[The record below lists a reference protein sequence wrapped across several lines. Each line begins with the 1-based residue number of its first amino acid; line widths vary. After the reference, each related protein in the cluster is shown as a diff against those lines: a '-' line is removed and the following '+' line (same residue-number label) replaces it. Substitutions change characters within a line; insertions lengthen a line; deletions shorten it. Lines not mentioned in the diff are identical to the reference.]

1 MVLLDLPMDD
11 LQYQLNKLCLRY
23 RQGSHSTQA
32 DRKSI
37 LDLCARQLKE
47 MGYRNMRLD
56 SIKPKHV
63 EALVRRWQG
72 KDERYQDM
80 EPALSAGT
88 IKNRMA
94 YLRWWAEKAE
104 KPTVIPGDN
113 AKLGIEFRQYV
124 KDTGKQI
131 ELDPD
136 KLALV
141 RDEHLRLSLELQSL
155 FGLRREEAMKFQPEY
170 AIRLGDPGGDVIRL
184 KQSWTK
190 GGRPRDIP
198 VLHESQRDLLER
210 VRHLA
215 GAGSLIPAQRSYDQ
229 QKNLYERETK
239 RAGIAGGD
247 DAKCH
252 GLRHGYAQRR
262 YEELTGWKCP
272 HAGGPKASELTP
284 EQKIQDHAA
293 RMTISAELGH
303 GREEITAVYLG
314 R

>member
-1 MVLLDLPMDD
+1 MDD
-11 LQYQLNKLCLRY
+11 LQYQLNKLCLKY
-23 RQGSHSTQA
+23 RQGSHATQA
-32 DRKSI
+32 DRKKT

-56 SIKPKHV
+56 SIKTKHV

-72 KDERYQDM
+72 KDGRYQDT
-80 EPALSAGT
+80 EPALSTGT

-104 KPTVIPGDN
+104 KPTVIPGEN
-113 AKLGIEFRQYV
+113 AKLGIEYREYV
-124 KDTGKQI
+124 KETGKQI
-131 ELDPD
+131 ELDYD
-136 KLALV
+136 KLAQV
-141 RDEHLRLSLELQSL
+141 RDEHLRLSLELQAL
-155 FGLRREEAMKFQPEY
+155 FGLRREEAMKFQPAY
-170 AIRLGDPGGDVIRL
+170 AIRLGGPEGDFIRL

-198 VLHESQRDLLER
+198 VLHDAQRELLER
-210 VRHLA
+210 VRQLA

-239 RAGIAGGD
+239 RAGIAGGG

-262 YEELTGWKCP
+262 YEEITGWKAP
-272 HAGGPKASELTP
+272 HAGGPKASELDP
-284 EQKIQDHAA
+284 GQKAQDHAA